1 MRHVPSTGDV
11 RFDEQV
17 VVITGA
23 GRNLG
28 RQYALDLA
36 ARGARVVVNDL
47 GIAISDTDG
56 SGAAPARNPALDVV
70 DEIVPAGGAAVANT
84 DSVTTPEGGEAI
96 VATALDTWGRID
108 ALINNAGVVRQAPFA
123 DHTVDVYEPVIAS
136 QIGGHLN
143 VTRPAWAAM
152 AAQGGGR
159 ILHVS
164 SGAGLFG
171 IPGMAAYATA
181 KMAVVGL
188 TRALAME
195 GAPLAIGV
203 NVIAPSAKTRPGGFG
218 PIPESPALHAW
229 LALDQVSALTVWLV
243 HPDCPTTGECFSV
256 GGGYVGRVTLAVN
269 AGYADR
275 PLTPEKLRDAWTTV
289 MADGPWTPLP
299 AGAGDVGR
307 MLQGFD
313 GAMPAGADGAAPA

>member
-70 DEIVPAGGAAVANT
+70 DEIVAAGGAAVANT

-195 GAPLAIGV
+195 GASPTTQVFAVEPAGWDDTGRSLASGQRET
-203 NVIAPSAKTRPGGFG
+203 NPPGGSTLCDSLLAH
-218 PIPESPALHAW
+218 SPGRLTFAVNQPRLAGGISVTDAEVMAAIRFAFTHLKVVVEPGGAVCLAAL
-229 LALDQVSALTVWLV
+229 LAGKFDAK
-243 HPDCPTTGECFSV
+243 
-256 GGGYVGRVTLAVN
+256 GRVVGAVLSGGNVDPDVFGRALA
-269 AGYADR
+269 AS
-275 PLTPEKLRDAWTTV
+275 
-289 MADGPWTPLP
+289 
-299 AGAGDVGR
+299 
-307 MLQGFD
+307 
-313 GAMPAGADGAAPA
+313 